1 MARKAGIASFIG
13 TTIEWY
19 DFYIYG
25 TAAALVFGQ
34 VFFSD
39 ELSSGVATLL
49 AFVTLWAGFLARPL
63 GGVIFGHLGDRL
75 GRKNT
80 LVITLVMMGI
90 ATVGIGLLPTYAQ
103 IGMWAPVLLV
113 FLRIVQGVAV
123 GGEWGG
129 AVLIASEN
137 APKGKG
143 ILYSAFAQQG
153 SPAGNL
159 LSTMA
164 FFFLAALPTPQFMMW
179 GWRIPFLLSGVLVVI
194 GMVIRLELEESDAM
208 KAVLARK
215 KTVKLPIKEVL
226 RKHWVLVLLGAG
238 ALPLAQVTYF
248 KNTFALSWA
257 TSELGY
263 ERGTFLAIIA
273 IALVVQFIVQPF
285 GAVLVSKI
293 DMRRAMLLM
302 IVPELF
308 LMPAMFYAIRTETF
322 AIAVI
327 GMCLATIP
335 HSMFYGAIAGILTR
349 AFPANIRYSGLSLA
363 YQLCSLIVGGGT
375 PVLAQYLLNSSGDVT
390 GVAIAAACYAAVS
403 LVCTLALLER
413 TGYDPK
419 APSVAEKSDER
430 LGMICE
436 RNEHDLGVDD
446 VRCDRRDRHR
456 TSHPGRDQGDQRQR
470 IRGALNDSG
479 RESDVVGDT
488 EQQLAQHRS
497 GFGGQHHP
505 RLVREV
511 LEPDLLTVGER
522 VLLGQ
527 RHDEVL
533 SGHDARR
540 DARWEEQQAHDA
552 DVELARGQLV
562 ERLARV
568 RRTVEHEFD
577 TGMSAPHELR
587 PPAHE
592 IVRGRTGE
600 TDTDPAGLTRPRG
613 GHRHLGEP
621 AGVEDVPGRL
631 HERATALRQ
640 PHAVGVAFEEFGSEF
655 FLEPADR
662 AAERRLGHVQPLRRA
677 TEMQF
682 LRHRQE
688 RLHLLD
694 LHPSIIAPA
703 GA

>member
-1 MARKAGIASFIG
+1 MSSSTPTDQEIAKKARKAGIASFIG

-34 VFFSD
+34 IFFSD

-63 GGVIFGHLGDRL
+63 GGVIFGHLGDRI

-194 GMVIRLELEESDAM
+194 GMVIRLKLEESDAM

-293 DMRRAMLLM
+293 DMRKAMLLM

-308 LMPAMFYAIRTETF
+308 LMPAMFFAIRTETF

-335 HSMFYGAIAGILTR
+335 HSMFYGAIAGILAR

-375 PVLAQYLLNSSGDVT
+375 PVLAQYLLNTSGDVT

-403 LVCTLALLER
+403 LVCTLALLKR

-419 APSVAEKSDER
+419 APSVAEKSD
-430 LGMICE
+430 
-436 RNEHDLGVDD
+436 
-446 VRCDRRDRHR
+446 
-456 TSHPGRDQGDQRQR
+456 
-470 IRGALNDSG
+470 
-479 RESDVVGDT
+479 
-488 EQQLAQHRS
+488 
-497 GFGGQHHP
+497 
-505 RLVREV
+505 
-511 LEPDLLTVGER
+511 
-522 VLLGQ
+522 
-527 RHDEVL
+527 
-533 SGHDARR
+533 
-540 DARWEEQQAHDA
+540 A
-552 DVELARGQLV
+552 DELALEQ
-562 ERLARV
+562 
-568 RRTVEHEFD
+568 
-577 TGMSAPHELR
+577 
-587 PPAHE
+587 
-592 IVRGRTGE
+592 
-600 TDTDPAGLTRPRG
+600 
-613 GHRHLGEP
+613 
-621 AGVEDVPGRL
+621 
-631 HERATALRQ
+631 
-640 PHAVGVAFEEFGSEF
+640 SE
-655 FLEPADR
+655 
-662 AAERRLGHVQPLRRA
+662 AAERDRRTPG
-677 TEMQF
+677 TEDTP
-682 LRHRQE
+682 RSDDTPRDRVH
-688 RLHLLD
+688 
-694 LHPSIIAPA
+694 A
-703 GA
+703 